1 IVGSVSVITEQVSNK
16 LEEHISDVASG
27 CEFNSLV
34 MDRTQEGSS
43 KPFKNEHSMYGPLT
57 KLIAYIA
64 DQVDEAAKMNG
75 AVNVRRLIKIY
86 EKTDHKPVG
95 SDDNKRPDIALTF
108 VEQQNSANNNANT
121 DTAYKN
127 KDYIHPEYSDM
138 LCFIEAKTEKTK
150 QNDAYAQAYM
160 YTRNIYACQ
169 HNRQF
174 VWALTIC
181 DSVLR
186 ICLFTNDKMFV
197 SDELDISSKSGRRGF
212 VEFVARV
219 SFCDIYYLGYDPT
232 IRYNPKIGKWQID
245 VFSNDKTEPK
255 TLILESVL
263 HNATRT
269 TGRHTRCF
277 VGLDEESKEQ
287 LLVKDAWAEQTRRPE
302 FIEANSDYSAVEV
315 PMAFERDEIKL
326 LEKVDEKLGKDNTF
340 ERRYPVIKYGGVVRQ
355 NLANNLR
362 GAMETTYTALLNIG
376 PVVQSNVV
384 PYRIHKR
391 MAVTPIAESLRNL
404 CSIDE
409 YIVVMAE
416 AMLTLCY
423 IEKECGILH
432 RDISSNNIM
441 FTRDEDGTVRGFL
454 NDFDCAIEVTAER
467 KPRTNMTGTLPFMSI
482 CNLESKNVDQTILDD
497 LESCIYHMCW
507 FGVEGVCSLHEDY
520 PTDNDMAHLSRWRIG
535 TVEHIAEAKRNNMH
549 TDDNFKFGVTNRFIG
564 AKQCKNHGD
573 EHGNCLYKNLGY
585 DRLASL
591 VCQLRK
597 ALFEND
603 KLSRKCWGAMDPN
616 SLSAQPST
624 RVAPMHVD
632 DEFGDIFDESSDVSS
647 SSKPTD
653 TPNVESGAAADK
665 GYEDPSC
672 GPDRFANRALGKC
685 KKIIVKDIVR
695 IIRNE
700 RNIALENIK
709 KQTQHKK

>member
-1 IVGSVSVITEQVSNK
+1 
-16 LEEHISDVASG
+16 
-27 CEFNSLV
+27 
-34 MDRTQEGSS
+34 
-43 KPFKNEHSMYGPLT
+43 
-57 KLIAYIA
+57 
-64 DQVDEAAKMNG
+64 
-75 AVNVRRLIKIY
+75 
-86 EKTDHKPVG
+86 
-95 SDDNKRPDIALTF
+95 
-108 VEQQNSANNNANT
+108 
-121 DTAYKN
+121 
-127 KDYIHPEYSDM
+127 
-138 LCFIEAKTEKTK
+138 
-150 QNDAYAQAYM
+150 
-160 YTRNIYACQ
+160 
-169 HNRQF
+169 
-174 VWALTIC
+174 
-181 DSVLR
+181 
-186 ICLFTNDKMFV
+186 
-197 SDELDISSKSGRRGF
+197 
-212 VEFVARV
+212 
-219 SFCDIYYLGYDPT
+219 
-232 IRYNPKIGKWQID
+232 IGKWQID

-255 TLILESVL
+255 TLTLESVL

-277 VGLDEESKEQ
+277 VVLDPESKEQ
-287 LLVKDAWAEQTRRPE
+287 LLVKDAWAEETRRPE
-302 FIEANSDYSAVEV
+302 FIEANSDCSAAKVT
-315 PMAFERDEIKL
+315 MAFERDEIKL
-326 LEKVDEKLGKDNTF
+326 LQKVDEKLGKTNRF
-340 ERRYPVIKYGGVVRQ
+340 QRRYPVIKYGGVVRQ
-355 NLANNLR
+355 KLANNLR

-376 PVVQSNVV
+376 PVVQSDEV

-404 CSIDE
+404 RSMDE

-497 LESCIYHMCW
+497 IESCIYHMCW

-520 PTDNDMAHLSRWRIG
+520 PTDNDMAHLGRWRIG
-535 TVEHIAEAKRNNMH
+535 TVKQIAKTKRNNMH
-549 TDDNFKFGVTNRFIG
+549 TDDIFRAEVTSCFIG
-564 AKQCKNHGD
+564 AAQCEDHGD

-603 KLSRKCWGAMDPN
+603 KLSRKCWG
-616 SLSAQPST
+616 STKQKKISAQPST
-624 RVAPMHVD
+624 RVARMHVN
-632 DEFGDIFDESSDVSS
+632 DEFGHAFSKICKVHR

-653 TPNVESGAAADK
+653 TPNVGSGAAADK

-672 GPDRFANRALGKC
+672 GPDPFANRALGDC
-685 KKIIVKDIVR
+685 KEIIVGEIME
-695 IIRNE
+695 IMLNE
-700 RNIALENIK
+700 RNIALENIE